1 MNVLCG
7 RAFSGHQA
15 GSSVRF
21 LGQGSAEIL
30 RRASESPQDLEEAG
44 CLHASFMQ
52 LSWGPGRM
60 RRGGG
65 IRHQLILGKADFQR
79 GAFEKPFFLIHL

>member
-15 GSSVRF
+15 GSSARF

-44 CLHASFMQ
+44 VSMPALCS
-52 LSWGPGRM
+52 S
-60 RRGGG
+60 
-65 IRHQLILGKADFQR
+65 LGDQ
-79 GAFEKPFFLIHL
+79 EE